1 MDELPVAL
9 NGQKV
14 ESFQRSLLMEALEPS
29 GHNPKTAAD
38 KLSMSYDQFRH
49 YFKKLKNTL

>member
-14 ESFQRSLLMEALEPS
+14 ESFQRSLLMEALEAS

-49 YFKKLKNTL
+49 YFKKLINTL